1 MELLRSQNDY
11 YRKMKKT
18 KCNNYL
24 YFTLYGDYFD
34 TNIITKKLNLK
45 PTDTKTKKDSV
56 PKKTSWEYKIQV
68 GDNVNLKKPLEILIS
83 TFAPLIKDINELKAD
98 LNLKSRLQFVIY
110 IDIDPDASSPFFGFN
125 KNTIDFLHRTGTEV
139 DFDLYKAD
147 TIGLLK

>member
-1 MELLRSQNDY
+1 LLRSQNDY
-11 YRKMKKT
+11 YLKMEKT

-45 PTDTKTKKDSV
+45 PTDTKTKKDPV
-56 PKKTSWEYKIQV
+56 PIPKKTSWEYKIEI
-68 GDNVNLKKPLEILIS
+68 GDNVNLKKPLETLIS
-83 TFAPLIKDINELKAD
+83 TFAPLIKGINKLKKELT
-98 LNLKSRLQFVIY
+98 LKSRLQFVIY
-110 IDIDPDASSPFFGFN
+110 IDINPDASTPFFGFN
-125 KNTIDFLHRTGTEV
+125 KKTIDFLHETDTEV